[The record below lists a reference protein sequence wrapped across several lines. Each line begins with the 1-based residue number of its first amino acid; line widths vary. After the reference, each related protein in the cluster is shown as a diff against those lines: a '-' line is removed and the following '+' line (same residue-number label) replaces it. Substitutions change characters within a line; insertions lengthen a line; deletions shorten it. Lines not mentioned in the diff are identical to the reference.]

1 MELKIFTLV
10 DPQRSNKNAVPDKSG
25 NYIMVLREGASL
37 PTERIKVSP
46 YCRTLKWEDKEYRV
60 VYVGKS
66 TSLKKRDFNQH
77 FNGRAGGSTLRKSLG
92 CLMGFKLIPRDSNP
106 ESTKTTLREEDE
118 QKVSDWMS
126 HNLLFFYC
134 VNSKQDSLEED
145 LIKKFAPPLNLQ
157 KNNDPVNREYR
168 KKLSELRKFENAER

>member
-1 MELKIFTLV
+1 
-10 DPQRSNKNAVPDKSG
+10 
-25 NYIMVLREGASL
+25 
-37 PTERIKVSP
+37 
-46 YCRTLKWEDKEYRV
+46 
-60 VYVGKS
+60 VGKS

-145 LIKKFAPPLNLQ
+145 LIKEFEPPLNLQ